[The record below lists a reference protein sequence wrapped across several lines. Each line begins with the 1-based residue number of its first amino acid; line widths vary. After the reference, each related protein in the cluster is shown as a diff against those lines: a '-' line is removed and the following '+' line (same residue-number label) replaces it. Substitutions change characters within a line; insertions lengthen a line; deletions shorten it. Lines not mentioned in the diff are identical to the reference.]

1 MSQPSRAGVTTETPN
16 PQGFRAL
23 GLNATL
29 VQAAQSLGVETP
41 TPVQQQAI
49 PAVLAG
55 RDVLAQAPTGSGKT
69 LAYVLPGLQALMA
82 QEAPPQ
88 ARRVTRWLVVVPT
101 RDLADQVS
109 ATAIEVLKP
118 LRAHVRVVTLTGG
131 TSVNR
136 DQVTLRAGADMVVA
150 TPGRLLD
157 LMKQRALS
165 LDGLTC
171 LVLDEADRLLE
182 TGFAAELSALMSQL
196 PAARQTLLWSATF
209 SPAVL
214 ALAAT
219 HQRDAQRI
227 EIKAVDTDLPDIEQ
241 RAVAVD
247 EGRRTALLK
256 AWVGS
261 EPWKRVLVFVAT
273 KYASIHVSDKLYRA
287 GINATA
293 FHGDM
298 AQSTRQDVLR
308 EFKAAHWQ
316 VVVTTDLAARG
327 IDVSQLDAVI
337 NFDLPRSTTD
347 YVHRIGRTG
356 RAGQQGVA
364 ISMVTAGQRAHWRLI
379 ARRHALDIE
388 LEEVPGFEPR
398 DPEPE
403 RPLDPEGH
411 GGIKGKRPSKKD
423 KARAAQAA
431 SAQKGG
437 PAGDGT

>member
-1 MSQPSRAGVTTETPN
+1 MSPRAGVTTEYSTTP
-16 PQGFRAL
+16 GFAAL
-23 GLNATL
+23 GLNMAL
-29 VQAAQSLGVETP
+29 VNAALSMGVHEP
-41 TPVQQQAI
+41 TPVQEKAI
-49 PAVLAG
+49 PPVLVG

-69 LAYVLPGLQALMA
+69 LAYVLPCVQRLMA
-82 QEAPPQ
+82 HQASPQE
-88 ARRVTRWLVVVPT
+88 RRVTRALVVVPT

-109 ATAIEVLKP
+109 ATAIEILKP
-118 LRAHVRVVTLTGG
+118 MRAHLRVVTLTGG
-131 TSVNR
+131 TSVNK
-136 DQVTLRAGADMVVA
+136 DQVTLRAGADLVVA

-157 LMKQRALS
+157 LMKQRALR
-165 LDGLTC
+165 LDELQC

-182 TGFAAELSALMSQL
+182 TGFAAELSALLSQL
-196 PAARQTLLWSATF
+196 PQNRQTLLWSATF
-209 SPAVL
+209 SPGVL
-214 ALAAT
+214 ALAAA
-219 HQRDAQRI
+219 HQQDAERI
-227 EIKAVDTDLPDIEQ
+227 EVKAIDADLPAIEQ

-247 EGRRTALLK
+247 EGRRTGLLK
-256 AWVGS
+256 AWLAAES
-261 EPWKRVLVFVAT
+261 WKRVLVFVAT

-298 AQSTRQDVLR
+298 AQSTRQEVLR
-308 EFKAAHWQ
+308 DFKAANWQ

-364 ISMVTAGQRAHWRLI
+364 ISMVTAAQRAHWRLI
-379 ARRHALDIE
+379 ARRHGLELE

-403 RPLDPEGH
+403 RPLDPEGT

-423 KARAAQAA
+423 KARAVARLQV
-431 SAQKGG
+431 QP
-437 PAGDGT
+437 PADGTTDRM

>member
-1 MSQPSRAGVTTETPN
+1 MGVL
-16 PQGFRAL
+16 A
-23 GLNATL
+23 
-29 VQAAQSLGVETP
+29 P
-41 TPVQQQAI
+41 TPVQDKAI

-55 RDVLAQAPTGSGKT
+55 HDVLAQAPTGSGKT
-69 LAYVLPGLQALMA
+69 LAYVLPCVQRLMA
-82 QEAPPQ
+82 NQGVPQ
-88 ARRVTRWLVVVPT
+88 ARRLTRVLVVVPT

-118 LRAHVRVVTLTGG
+118 LRAHLRVVTLTGG

-165 LDGLTC
+165 LDDLQC

-182 TGFAAELSALMSQL
+182 TGFAAELGALLSQL
-196 PAARQTLLWSATF
+196 PQRRQTLLWSATF

-214 ALAAT
+214 ALAET
-219 HQRDAQRI
+219 HQRDALRI
-227 EIKAVDTDLPDIEQ
+227 EVKAVDADLPAIEQ

-256 AWVGS
+256 AWLAA

-298 AQSTRQDVLR
+298 AQSTRQEVLR
-308 EFKAAHWQ
+308 DFKAANWQ

-364 ISMVTAGQRAHWRLI
+364 ISLVTAAQRAHWRLI
-379 ARRHALDIE
+379 ARRHGLTLA

-398 DPEPE
+398 EPEPE
-403 RPLDPEGH
+403 RPLDPEGT
-411 GGIKGKRPSKKD
+411 GGVKGKRPSKKD
-423 KARAAQAA
+423 KARAA
-431 SAQKGG
+431 AQLEAQGQL
-437 PAGDGT
+437 GDHTDPN